1 MRRRVAGVDLHCLE
15 ATQQAHRNNR
25 TRRSEAMLNSRFA
38 KPFAIAGTL
47 ILSATTMF
55 SAQSFAQ
62 DADPAD
68 LVKDLHAIFGEHH
81 ARAVHAKG
89 IILEGSFE
97 PAPDAPKLSKANVF
111 AAKSTATMR
120 LSNTTGIPDIPD
132 ADPNA
137 SPHGLAIKVKLA
149 DGSEMDIVTHSYNG
163 FPAATSAEFGNFL
176 KAIAASGPN
185 APKPT
190 EIEKYI
196 EASQAA
202 KGFVTQ
208 QKPPPESFATTA
220 FFGVN
225 AFTFTDAAGKATAVR
240 TRLVPQAGEKYL
252 DPATAPKDPNYLMTE
267 ASARVAKG
275 PMLFDWLA
283 QIAETSDKIDD
294 PSVAWPEDR
303 KLVKLGTFKIERM
316 AADQEGLS
324 KSLLFLPN
332 NVPDGIAPAD
342 PMIDVRS
349 NAYPVSFGERQ

>member
-1 MRRRVAGVDLHCLE
+1 
-15 ATQQAHRNNR
+15 
-25 TRRSEAMLNSRFA
+25 MLNSRFA
-38 KPFAIAGTL
+38 KSFALAGTL
-47 ILSATTMF
+47 FLSGTTLLAMPGV
-55 SAQSFAQ
+55 AQ
-62 DADPAD
+62 DVDPAE

-89 IILEGSFE
+89 IVLEGSFE
-97 PAPDAPKLSKANVF
+97 PVADAQKLSKASVF
-111 AAKSTATMR
+111 TGKSTATMR

-137 SPHGLAIKVKLA
+137 SPHGLAIKLKLP
-149 DGSEMDIVTHSYNG
+149 DGSEMDLVMHSYNG
-163 FPAATSAEFGNFL
+163 FPAATAAEFGNFL

-185 APKPT
+185 AAKPT

-196 EASQAA
+196 DAHPAA

-225 AFTFTDAAGKATAVR
+225 AFTFTDAAGKATTVR

-252 DPATAPKDPNYLMTE
+252 DPASAPKDPNYLMTE
-267 ASARVAKG
+267 ATARVAKG
-275 PMLFDWLA
+275 PMLFDWFA
-283 QIAETSDKIDD
+283 QIAEPSDKIDD
-294 PSVAWPEDR
+294 PSVPWPEDR
-303 KLVKLGTFKIERM
+303 KLVKLGAFKIERM